1 MNDKTNQVAPV
12 AEATRMTSLQIAEV
26 IGRRHLEVML
36 LIRLMEYGW
45 ERACKRKF
53 TMTSQNAEGK
63 EKDAKPETIYSLTK
77 AECLY
82 IATKLNDEERARIV
96 LQWEELEK
104 KAEEARVNKA
114 LAENAAQKIVD
125 NLDPRN
131 GYPSFFGYFNLC
143 PVADLHTAI
152 LTLADFAKEQLHC
165 RHTEKARNI
174 RHQSNVALTFAK
186 TLSAN
191 SQTLEELSSLAYM
204 QIR

>member
-1 MNDKTNQVAPV
+1 MKKETEKQMAQS
-12 AEATRMTSLQIAEV
+12 TSMTSLQIAEV
-26 IGRRHLEVML
+26 IGRRHQEVML
-36 LIRLMEYGW
+36 LIGLMEFGW

-53 TMTSQNAEGK
+53 NKTSRRVENPGTGTK
-63 EKDAKPETIYSLTK
+63 EEPCFSLNKT
-77 AECLY
+77 ECLY
-82 IATKLNDEERARIV
+82 IATKLNDEERAKLV
-96 LQWEELEK
+96 LHWEKLEK
-104 KAEEARVNKA
+104 KEEESKMNKK

-125 NLDPRN
+125 NLDPRD